1 MRKAPRHLK
10 QLENELLALGE
21 EAMLL
26 EELDG
31 LVAGVLVCPEMIPPS
46 EWLSVVWGQTADEA
60 APVFD
65 TIDHLNKVLTLVM
78 AHYNDVAKRLFQ
90 KPESYT
96 HTSPSTI
103 ATATFCGSCGSR
115 GSKRP

>member
-1 MRKAPRHLK
+1 MRKEPRHLR

-46 EWLSVVWGQTADEA
+46 EWLSVVWGQHADEV
-60 APVFD
+60 APAS
-65 TIDHLNKVLTLVM
+65 IRLT
-78 AHYNDVAKRLFQ
+78 
-90 KPESYT
+90 T
-96 HTSPSTI
+96 
-103 ATATFCGSCGSR
+103 
-115 GSKRP
+115 